1 MNSEL
6 TIVKDLMSKYNLTKK
21 DLFSFCICAVNF
33 LEYYEEEC
41 MGDMMRDCPRR
52 YYNTNSDNTRAVAGA
67 LTGEKKSMGWTD
79 EEQFAYYMESIQD
92 IVNEET
98 EKRNLSHFLEEYQ
111 RFEKVYKRDV
121 LVPLMLGC
129 PVEDYDDSRFFDEE
143 YIKSIVNVDNLTIY
157 KAHKED
163 EEAKHKEFKEKQEA
177 ELDKIVKEKEDDDD
191 FSILLVSR
199 FSVHDIA
206 GIYDNYNRR
215 FYPDRDY
222 KVIPLEYGT
231 MIIQTGGKS
240 LEEVKE
246 RILRVVEGSFILLGR
261 KAKKDMVTVE
271 KAFNSNPIPQI
282 LKDNKVTHVITYY

>member
-1 MNSEL
+1 MKSEL
-6 TIVKDLMSKYNLTKK
+6 AIVKDLMSKYHLTNK

-41 MGDMMRDCPRR
+41 MGDVMRDCPRK
-52 YYNTNSDNTRAVAGA
+52 YYGTDSDNTRAVAGA
-67 LTGEKKSMGWTD
+67 LTGEKKSQGWTD

-92 IVNEET
+92 IIN
-98 EKRNLSHFLEEYQ
+98 KNLSHFLEEYQ
-111 RFEKVYKRDV
+111 RFEKVYKREV

-143 YIKSIVNVDNLTIY
+143 YIKSIVNTDNLTIY

-163 EEAKHKEFKEKQEA
+163 KEAEHKEYQKKQEA
-177 ELDKIVKEKEDDDD
+177 ELAKIVKEKEDDDD

-199 FSVHDIA
+199 FAVQDIA
-206 GIYDNYNRR
+206 GIYDNYNHR

-240 LEEVKE
+240 LEEVKD
-246 RILRVVEGSFILLGR
+246 RILRVAEGSFILLGR

>member
-1 MNSEL
+1 MKSEL
-6 TIVKDLMSKYNLTKK
+6 AIVKDLMSKYHLTNK

-41 MGDMMRDCPRR
+41 MGDVMRDCPRK
-52 YYNTNSDNTRAVAGA
+52 YYGTDSDNTRAVAGA
-67 LTGEKKSMGWTD
+67 LTGEKKSQGWTD

-92 IVNEET
+92 IINE
-98 EKRNLSHFLEEYQ
+98 NLSRFLEEYQ
-111 RFEKVYKRDV
+111 RFEKVYKREV

-143 YIKSIVNVDNLTIY
+143 YIKSIVNTDNLTIY

-163 EEAKHKEFKEKQEA
+163 KEAEHKEYQKKQEA
-177 ELDKIVKEKEDDDD
+177 ELAKIVAEKEDDDD

-199 FSVHDIA
+199 FAVQDIA
-206 GIYDNYNRR
+206 GIYDNYNHR

-240 LEEVKE
+240 LEDVKD
-246 RILRVVEGSFILLGR
+246 RILRVAEGSFILLGR

>member
-1 MNSEL
+1 MKSEL
-6 TIVKDLMSKYNLTKK
+6 AIVKDLMSKYHLTNK

-41 MGDMMRDCPRR
+41 MGDVMRDCPRK
-52 YYNTNSDNTRAVAGA
+52 YYGTDSDNTRAVAGA
-67 LTGEKKSMGWTD
+67 LTGEKKSQGWTD

-92 IVNEET
+92 IIN
-98 EKRNLSHFLEEYQ
+98 KNLSHFLEEYQ
-111 RFEKVYKRDV
+111 RFEKVYKREV

-143 YIKSIVNVDNLTIY
+143 YIKSIVNTDNLTIY

-163 EEAKHKEFKEKQEA
+163 KEAEHKEYQKKQEA
-177 ELDKIVKEKEDDDD
+177 ELAKIVAEKEGDDD

-199 FSVHDIA
+199 FAVQDIA
-206 GIYDNYNRR
+206 GIYDNYNHR

-240 LEEVKE
+240 LEEVKD
-246 RILRVVEGSFILLGR
+246 RILRVAEGSFILLGR

>member
-33 LEYYEEEC
+33 LEYYEEEG
-41 MGDMMRDCPRR
+41 MGDMMRDCPER
-52 YYNTNSDNTRAVAGA
+52 YYGADSNNFRAVAGA
-67 LTGEKKSMGWTD
+67 LTGEKKSQRWTD
-79 EEQFAYYMESIQD
+79 EEQFAYYMESIQGIIYD
-92 IVNEET
+92 
-98 EKRNLSHFLEEYQ
+98 NLEDGGLDRFLEEYQ
-111 RFEKVYKRDV
+111 RFEKVYRREII
-121 LVPLMLGC
+121 VPFMLGC
-129 PVEDYDDSRFFDEE
+129 PVEEYDDTRFDDED
-143 YIKSIVNVDNLTIY
+143 YIESIANIDNLTIY

-163 EEAKHKEFKEKQEA
+163 EEAEDKAYQEKQEA
-177 ELDKIVKEKEDDDD
+177 ELAKRVKEKEDDED

-199 FSVHDIA
+199 FGVQDIA
-206 GIYDNYNRR
+206 GIYDNYNHR

-271 KAFNSNPIPQI
+271 KAFNGSPIPQI